1 MGGVKIKICG
11 SLAEKIILFREE
23 FKILQKKKKKLVSDS
38 VSTVASPDVKS
49 YPLSGLR
56 FDAFLTDDGTAYKY
70 YKKKYLFSV

>member
-11 SLAEKIILFREE
+11 SLAEKI
-23 FKILQKKKKKLVSDS
+23 KKLVSDS

-56 FDAFLTDDGTAYKY
+56 FDAFLRDDGTVYKY
-70 YKKKYLFSV
+70 YKKKYLFSA